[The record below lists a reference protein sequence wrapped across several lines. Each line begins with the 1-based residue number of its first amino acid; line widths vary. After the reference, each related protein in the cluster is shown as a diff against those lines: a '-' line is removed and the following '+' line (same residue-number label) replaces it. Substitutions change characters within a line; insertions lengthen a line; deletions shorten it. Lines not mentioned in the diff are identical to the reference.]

1 MPNDSAE
8 KILVVDDE
16 PLIRFVLAEALRGW
30 GHVPLEAGTIAAALH
45 LFATEN
51 PQAALLDIELPD
63 GSGLDLLTQL
73 KQHQPHLL
81 VIVSSA
87 NLSVEDRIT
96 ALSRGAYA
104 FLAKPVSLH
113 ELQEALHRGLV
124 THRQQ
129 RAHTTDP
136 VDGIANAAEQRWALA
151 QLREL
156 AALLNHVQD
165 AVLIR
170 DLSDRVIFWNKG
182 AERMYG
188 WTAKEALGRN
198 IRELLYPHDAAA
210 FVTATRATHENGS
223 WYAELH
229 QFTKEG
235 MEIRAHCHW
244 ILVRDDAGTPRSIFV
259 INHRTSHTR

>member
-1 MPNDSAE
+1 MQNDYVE

-16 PLIRFVLAEALRGW
+16 PLIRFVFAEALRSW
-30 GHVPLEAGTIAAALH
+30 GHVPLEASTIAEALN
-45 LFATEN
+45 LFTVEQ

-63 GSGLDLLTQL
+63 GSGLDLLVQL
-73 KQHQPHLL
+73 KQRQPHLL

-104 FLAKPVSLH
+104 FLEKPVHLH
-113 ELQEALHRGLV
+113 ELQETLDRGLV
-124 THRQQ
+124 TCRQQ
-129 RAHTTDP
+129 RAYTTEP
-136 VDGIANAAEQRWALA
+136 VDSIANATEQRWALA

-156 AALLNHVQD
+156 ATLLNHVQD

-188 WTAKEALGRN
+188 WAAKEALGRN

-210 FVTATRATHENGS
+210 FVEATRVTRDHGS
-223 WYAELH
+223 WNAELR

-235 MEIRAHCHW
+235 KEIFARCHW
-244 ILVRDDAGTPRSIFV
+244 MLVRDDAGAPRSIFV
-259 INHRTSHTR
+259 INHKQSTD